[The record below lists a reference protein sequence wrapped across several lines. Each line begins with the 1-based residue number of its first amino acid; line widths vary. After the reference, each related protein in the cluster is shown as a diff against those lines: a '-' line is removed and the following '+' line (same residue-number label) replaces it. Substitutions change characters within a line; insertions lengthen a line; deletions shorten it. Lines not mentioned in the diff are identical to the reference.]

1 MFECEM
7 LLTSSHIRIIGLLL
21 MVLDVI
27 EFLLNG
33 ALKITNR
40 ETGTESGVVAKFM

>member
-1 MFECEM
+1 MFECE
-7 LLTSSHIRIIGLLL
+7 LLHTISHNRIIGLLL
-21 MVLDVI
+21 LVLDGI